1 MMSELK
7 NQTIHLIEHNAAR
20 KVSVLSGE
28 YVRAKSRQKEALHAA
43 MEIERWLGQSC
54 QDSLQD

>member
-7 NQTIHLIEHNAAR
+7 NQTIRLIEHNAAQ

-28 YVRAKSRQKEALHAA
+28 YVRAKSGQKEAVHAA
-43 MEIERWLGQSC
+43 IEIKRWLGQSC
-54 QDSLQD
+54 

>member
-7 NQTIHLIEHNAAR
+7 NQTIRLIEHNAAR

-28 YVRAKSRQKEALHAA
+28 FVRAKSGQKEAIQAA

-54 QDSLQD
+54 QDSLQN